1 MKSPE
6 ELLQHGKYSQE
17 ELALALMDAHFAT
30 IHHVAYSFFRN
41 VEEADDIAQ
50 ETFIVALR
58 SIDRYRPGTSLKAW
72 LSTIAVNLCRDQL
85 RRRKARQTWHDAWQ
99 RLEFLRTPQPS
110 PETHAVRSEADAEL
124 WKAVDH
130 LGEKHSVP
138 IILRYVHGMK
148 AAEIAEILG
157 VSEGTVYSR
166 LHYACRK
173 LESRLAVG
181 DIQTGL
187 SGVEP

>member
-1 MKSPE
+1 MERAE
-6 ELLQHGKYSQE
+6 ELLRKGRYSQE
-17 ELALALMDAHFAT
+17 QLATALMDAHFAT
-30 IHHVAYSFFRN
+30 IHHIAYSILRSI
-41 VEEADDIAQ
+41 EEADDVAQ

-58 SIDRYRPGTSLKAW
+58 SIGRYRPGTSLRAW
-72 LSTIAVNLCRDQL
+72 LSSIAVNQCRDRL
-85 RRRKARQTWHDAWQ
+85 RRRQARQRWHQAWH
-99 RLEFLRTPQPS
+99 RLHLGQPPEPS
-110 PETHAVRSEADAEL
+110 PEVHAVRGEANAEL
-124 WKAVDH
+124 WHAVEQ

-138 IILRYVHGMK
+138 IVLRYVHDMK

-173 LESRLAVG
+173 LERRLSAG
-181 DIQTGL
+181 TLETGL